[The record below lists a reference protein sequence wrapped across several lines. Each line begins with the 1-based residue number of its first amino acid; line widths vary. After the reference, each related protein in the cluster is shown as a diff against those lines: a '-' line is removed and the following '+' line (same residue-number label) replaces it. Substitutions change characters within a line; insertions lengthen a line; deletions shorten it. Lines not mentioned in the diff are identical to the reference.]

1 MEFFGQLVIQLLQV
15 HLLREL
21 PTLVFFVVVEIYLHI
36 REQWFIFQDFEVN
49 FEVLKG
55 INLAIIFI
63 IIAVYY

>member
-1 MEFFGQLVIQLLQV
+1 M

-36 REQWFIFQDFEVN
+36 GEQLFIFQDFEVN

>member
-1 MEFFGQLVIQLLQV
+1 M

-36 REQWFIFQDFEVN
+36 GEQLFIFQDFEVN

-63 IIAVYY
+63 IIAVYYWMGTTVRKL